1 MFVVS
6 VESPRGVTAFMVER
20 FLTKELNSNF
30 PYIKRVD
37 LTVDTWST
45 VMANSKVGVGRCFPD
60 TLCYVSFCFGLKQ
73 SLAQGSIVQ
82 NPIGKVVP
90 DEKQA
95 KAKQR
100 RQEVDQRLAL
110 LLFNNRDSFL
120 ESALRYKSDLR
131 KPEFYRDILQLKSI
145 PRNDKTTTIFAL
157 FTKLVADANVSL

>member
-1 MFVVS
+1 
-6 VESPRGVTAFMVER
+6 MVER
-20 FLTKELNSNF
+20 FLTKELNSNL

-45 VMANSKVGVGRCFPD
+45 VMANSKVGTGKFLPD

-90 DEKQA
+90 DDPEVKAQQLGEKHA
-95 KAKQR
+95 KAQQR
-100 RQEVDQRLAL
+100 RQEVGQRLAL

-131 KPEFYRDILQLKSI
+131 KPEFYRDIMQLKSI
-145 PRNDKTTTIFAL
+145 PRNDKTTIIFAL
-157 FTKLVADANVSL
+157 FTKLVADADANVSL

>member
-1 MFVVS
+1 M
-6 VESPRGVTAFMVER
+6 
-20 FLTKELNSNF
+20 

-45 VMANSKVGVGRCFPD
+45 VMANSKVGTGKFLPD

-131 KPEFYRDILQLKSI
+131 KPEFYRDIMQPKSI
-145 PRNDKTTTIFAL
+145 PRNEKTTIIFAL
-157 FTKLVADANVSL
+157 FTKLVADADANVSL

>member
-1 MFVVS
+1 
-6 VESPRGVTAFMVER
+6 MVEG

-30 PYIKRVD
+30 PYIKRLD
-37 LTVDTWST
+37 LKVDTWST
-45 VMANSKVGVGRCFPD
+45 VMANSKVGVGRFFPN
-60 TLCYVSFCFGLKQ
+60 TLCYVSFCYGLKQ

-82 NPIGKVVP
+82 NPVGRVEPDDPEVQAQRL
-90 DEKQA
+90 DEKHA
-95 KAKQR
+95 KAQQL

-131 KPEFYRDILQLKSI
+131 KPEFYRDIMQLKCV

-157 FTKLVADANVSL
+157 FTKLVADADANVSL